1 MIDFKIARII
11 DFLNTSIPRLIER
24 ADKLVFTD
32 TKTTP
37 AMLDEALRKMGYS
50 FEDQEVNGW
59 ENDCWIKYGDHDILP
74 PVTLFYSG
82 FYFEIELYL
91 TEDTEEE

>member
-1 MIDFKIARII
+1 MKRII
-11 DFLNTSIPRLIER
+11 EFLNIGIPRLI
-24 ADKLVFTD
+24 AGGAKLVFTG
-32 TKTTP
+32 TKVTP
-37 AMLDEALRKMGYS
+37 AMVDEALCKMGYT

-59 ENDCWIKYGDHDILP
+59 ENDCWIKYANHDTFP

-82 FYFEIELYL
+82 FNFKLELYL